1 MSVDVRPEGDDPA
14 EADDGAESDDASGNA
29 QPVDVQSADTGTGD
43 ADATATPT
51 DQRNGVAVHFDDGTV
66 ANYAFV
72 VRPSEGTWLHAE
84 RLVGDGDGLD
94 EEEVEAIN
102 VDAVRRVRSADVHV
116 VDGCAVHCGS
126 GLLVDPEALLAECGL
141 AD

>member
-1 MSVDVRPEGDDPA
+1 MSVDVRPDDRPEDAGTRAAA
-14 EADDGAESDDASGNA
+14 EA
-29 QPVDVQSADTGTGD
+29 TGD
-43 ADATATPT
+43 AGETATAA
-51 DQRNGVAVHFDDGTV
+51 DQRNGVAVHFDDGSV
-66 ANYAFV
+66 ATYAFV
-72 VRPSEGTWLHAE
+72 VRPSDGDWLHAE

-126 GLLVDPEALLAECGL
+126 GLLVDPDAIVAECGL
-141 AD
+141 D